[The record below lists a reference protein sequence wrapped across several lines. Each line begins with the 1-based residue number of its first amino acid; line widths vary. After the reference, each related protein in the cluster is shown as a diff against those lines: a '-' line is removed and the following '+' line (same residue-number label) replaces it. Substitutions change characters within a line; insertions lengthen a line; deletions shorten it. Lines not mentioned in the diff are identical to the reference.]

1 MSHEHW
7 NYLFLVNVLYSH
19 LTVQL
24 STASIISGDSELVK
38 VVKLILNSTEVN
50 AKFKACLYFHFVF
63 PVVIYRHVK
72 EMFINTD
79 VHLGM
84 LCF

>member
-38 VVKLILNSTEVN
+38 VVKLILSSTEVN

-63 PVVIYRHVK
+63 PVSYTHVK

-79 VHLGM
+79 VHLVM